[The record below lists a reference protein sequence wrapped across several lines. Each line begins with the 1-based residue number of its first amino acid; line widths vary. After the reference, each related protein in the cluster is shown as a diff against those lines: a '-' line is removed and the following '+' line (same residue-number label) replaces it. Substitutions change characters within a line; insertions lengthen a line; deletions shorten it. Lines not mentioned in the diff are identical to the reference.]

1 MTLDYASRAVR
12 KISKAKR
19 KVSDF
24 GSEIGDTF
32 DLIELCYK
40 VCLDPKGVIPYQE
53 MLNSIEKL
61 DLLLED
67 ADRIIS
73 NS

>member
-1 MTLDYASRAVR
+1 MTLDDAIR
-12 KISKAKR
+12 KISKAKS

-24 GSEIGDTF
+24 MLSEIGDTF
-32 DLIELCYK
+32 DLIELCYS
-40 VCLDPKGVIPYQE
+40 VFQDGDLG
-53 MLNSIEKL
+53 STEKL
-61 DLLLED
+61 DHVLEN